1 LETPPETPLPLP
13 ECDVSRPGGNFRLPA
28 DYYST
33 APGGQPIFPRWVPI
47 GCGAAALIA
56 LLAIFIG
63 GAVLMRGGGASIVN
77 WAVSAVRK
85 DVDQAMS
92 ADVPLADR
100 TALDREIETL
110 RKNMEGGRVKLER
123 VKPLLTSLQQA
134 VADDKI
140 TRGEAEKLIRQ
151 LHEVNAAT
159 K

>member
-1 LETPPETPLPLP
+1 METPPETPLPPP
-13 ECDVSRPGGNFRLPA
+13 EGDISPSGGNFRLPA

-33 APGGQPIFPRWVPI
+33 PPGGQPIFPRWVPI
-47 GCGAAALIA
+47 GCGSAALIA
-56 LLAIFIG
+56 LLGIFIG
-63 GAVLMRGGGASIVN
+63 GAALMRGGGASIVN

-85 DVDQAMS
+85 DVDRAMS
-92 ADVPLADR
+92 ADVPPADR
-100 TALDREIETL
+100 TALDREMETL

-123 VKPLLTSLQQA
+123 VKPILTSLQQA

-151 LHEVNAAT
+151 LREVNAAA